1 MDASEQRRAKAA
13 RSPECSDAGRQFTCY
28 REVPGF
34 MCRRNGTVGHMDHTL
49 GLKDSKKRMKLKDT
63 ERGLFS
69 IPGEPFRTPQ
79 ERQSA
84 RLPK

>member
-1 MDASEQRRAKAA
+1 MRTKEEEGCRAQSSCTMGEV
-13 RSPECSDAGRQFTCY
+13 RMFT
-28 REVPGF
+28 
-34 MCRRNGTVGHMDHTL
+34 CRRNEMVGHMDHTL
-49 GLKDSKKRMKLKDT
+49 VLKDSKKRMKLKDM